1 MVTMTSDKMVNG
13 IGALL
18 VLLGILIIVVPWIIF
33 PVCELHDSYA
43 VLQSGAKIPMTCGW
57 SARAESGIGALIA
70 IAGGL
75 LIARSTP
82 ETRQTVGIFALAL
95 GALTILTPTY
105 LIGMCK
111 MAEHPCRVL
120 TLPALE
126 ILGIVV
132 ILVGG
137 YLVWKR
143 E

>member
-1 MVTMTSDKMVNG
+1 
-13 IGALL
+13 
-18 VLLGILIIVVPWIIF
+18 
-33 PVCELHDSYA
+33 
-43 VLQSGAKIPMTCGW
+43 
-57 SARAESGIGALIA
+57 
-70 IAGGL
+70 
-75 LIARSTP
+75 
-82 ETRQTVGIFALAL
+82 
-95 GALTILTPTY
+95 
-105 LIGMCK
+105 MCK